1 MIATLVEVVLY
12 STSSIESY
20 LLLKSR
26 SFIVEVTFQVS
37 LMLCAVLDDAFI
49 LKQKLL
55 KLLNEGFNF
64 S

>member
-20 LLLKSR
+20 LLLMSR
-26 SFIVEVTFQVS
+26 SFIIEVTFQVS
-37 LMLCAVLDDAFI
+37 LMLRAVLDDAFI
-49 LKQKLL
+49 LKQKLV
-55 KLLNEGFNF
+55 KLLKEAFNY